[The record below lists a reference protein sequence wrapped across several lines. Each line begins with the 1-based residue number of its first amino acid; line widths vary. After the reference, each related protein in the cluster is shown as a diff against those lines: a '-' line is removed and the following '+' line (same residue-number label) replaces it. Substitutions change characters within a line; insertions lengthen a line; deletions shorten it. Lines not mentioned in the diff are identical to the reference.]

1 MENSGFIG
9 SFQEVL
15 GSRIGDEGVWMEAW
29 RKVIKNVQVGGSE
42 KKHSNLPVAGGRVGN
57 GMGKRRRRGEQ
68 G

>member
-1 MENSGFIG
+1 M
-9 SFQEVL
+9 L
-15 GSRIGDEGVWMEAW
+15 GSAIGDEGKWMEAW

-42 KKHSNLPVAGGRVGN
+42 KKHSNLSVAGGRVGN